1 MENEKFNEME
11 NEKFNELVIE
21 SFGGHYWAGYGKRRI
36 YLENISTALIP
47 GSDLYQY
54 QSKPLHIFDDI
65 TSDSDYTHDR
75 LVYALENIESSYF
88 DVNEGNR
95 ILVVSHDRGGNPAQ
109 RLTDKLAAIITNA
122 IKARMEA

>member
-36 YLENISTALIP
+36 YLENISSALIP
-47 GSDLYQY
+47 G
-54 QSKPLHIFDDI
+54 FDDI

-75 LVYALENIESSYF
+75 LADALRNIESSYF
-88 DVNEGNR
+88 DVNEGNQ
-95 ILVVSHDRGGNPAQ
+95 ILVVSHDRGGNPAK

>member
-1 MENEKFNEME
+1 MENEKFNEM
-11 NEKFNELVIE
+11 VVE
-21 SFGGHYWAGYGKRRI
+21 SFGGQYWTGYGKCRI

-75 LVYALENIESSYF
+75 LVYALNNIRSSYF
-88 DVNEGNR
+88 DVNKGDQ
-95 ILVVSHDRGGNPAQ
+95 ILVVSHDQGGNPAK
-109 RLTDKLAAIITNA
+109 RLTDKLAAIVTNA

>member
-11 NEKFNELVIE
+11 NEKFNDIVIE
-21 SFGGHYWAGYGKRRI
+21 SFGGHYWAGYGRRRI
-36 YLENISTALIP
+36 YLANIEDASSTIP
-47 GSDLYQY
+47 G
-54 QSKPLHIFDDI
+54 FDDI

-75 LVYALENIESSYF
+75 LAYALQNLESSYF
-88 DVNEGNR
+88 DVNEGNQ
-95 ILVVSHDRGGNPAQ
+95 ILVVSHYRGGNPAQ